1 MKCSGACRPTNHWSR
16 PRSVRAQPRHHALSV
31 GIIAVGRG
39 YGYQWWTLERG
50 IFAAQGHYEQLIY
63 VVPEADM
70 VVVFTGS
77 I

>member
-50 IFAAQGHYEQLIY
+50 IFAA
-63 VVPEADM
+63 
-70 VVVFTGS
+70 
-77 I
+77 